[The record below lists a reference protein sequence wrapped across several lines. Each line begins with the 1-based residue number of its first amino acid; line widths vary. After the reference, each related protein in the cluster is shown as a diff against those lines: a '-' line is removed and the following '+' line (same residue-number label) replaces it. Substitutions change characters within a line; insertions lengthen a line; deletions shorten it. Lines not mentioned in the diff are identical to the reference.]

1 MPPLHD
7 HPVNTGDADVDA
19 VGIIVGAND
28 VGDADVPAVG
38 ARVGDAV
45 GFEGQLV
52 MPSLKLHSA
61 LASIRCC
68 SEG

>member
-1 MPPLHD
+1 MHD

-19 VGIIVGAND
+19 VGNMEGAND

-52 MPSLKLHSA
+52 IPSLNAHSA